1 VLPAW
6 LDFKSVMA
14 HAVSRPRLGKHCVS
28 VSTSDNRLVGFNSVL
43 AAHLLSVDAGGLGD
57 LKRSSQSNYRLL
69 VTAPDLWNR
78 FLRLGSGASN
88 S

>member
-1 VLPAW
+1 MRFGTVQA
-6 LDFKSVMA
+6 
-14 HAVSRPRLGKHCVS
+14 
-28 VSTSDNRLVGFNSVL
+28 STFSSDNRLVGFNSVL

-69 VTAPDLWNR
+69 VAAPDLWNR